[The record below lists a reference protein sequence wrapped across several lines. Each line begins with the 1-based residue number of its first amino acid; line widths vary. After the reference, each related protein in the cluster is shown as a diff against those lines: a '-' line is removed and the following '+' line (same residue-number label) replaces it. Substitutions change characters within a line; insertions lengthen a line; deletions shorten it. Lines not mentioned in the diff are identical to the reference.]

1 MGGGGGGGGGERA
14 EPLIDLNISTCTA
27 TVAGQGRCISIIIIA
42 LCGYPIV
49 KMEIRDVK
57 SFEK

>member
-1 MGGGGGGGGGERA
+1 MGALLDLCPKPKPQTAHVITDFEDRDWTR
-14 EPLIDLNISTCTA
+14 EPIPS
-27 TVAGQGRCISIIIIA
+27 IA